1 MAKSHS
7 VVCKM
12 VLIVAIAVVAN
23 LLSFSA
29 GQAAVPS
36 PPDVQYPECNSSP
49 TIPECDTCC
58 RKAGHPGGYVKGD
71 QCICNSG

>member
-29 GQAAVPS
+29 GDYTQHLFDPS
-36 PPDVQYPECNSSP
+36 PLRTHLSNLTRTNS
-49 TIPECDTCC
+49 
-58 RKAGHPGGYVKGD
+58 AGWA
-71 QCICNSG
+71 C